1 MKLKVYFLMLIILSF
16 SMATFGQKIKL
27 NGEGYK
33 PETGTSKDTP
43 ASLPFYDSFED
54 GNYSEYDDLGG
65 TYVTEV
71 TNTTSAVGSYSLH
84 IDGGSWGTGVRRS
97 LEASKPYYISF
108 YVMSPLSISP
118 SDAAGYFEIGESNYS
133 IFFSVKSTGPSIYNG
148 SNTYTYG
155 SHSPGKWYF
164 IEFKNIDYD
173 NQTFDFYVEGSL
185 IATNISFHN
194 AADNFT
200 YFILHN
206 FNYLE
211 AYWDA
216 INIEVDN
223 TAPVPD
229 VDPLPD
235 ITSECEINS
244 LTAPTAT
251 DNIAGTISGTHDAT
265 LPITSSTTITWTYDD
280 GYGNTT
286 TQTQDVVINDPTAPV
301 PDTDPLPD
309 VTAECEVASLTAP
322 TATDNC
328 AGTVTGTHD
337 ATLPIA
343 TQGTTTVTWTYDDG
357 HGNTTTQTQDVVIN
371 DATAPVPD
379 TDPLSDV
386 TAECEVAS
394 LTAPTATDNCAGT
407 VTATHDA
414 TLPITTQGTTTVTWT
429 YEDGNGNTSTQTQD
443 VVINDATAPVPDTD
457 PLSDV
462 TAECE
467 VTTLTAPTAT
477 DNCTGTVTATHDA
490 TLPINAQGTTTVTW
504 TYEDDNGNTSTQT
517 QDVVIDDI
525 TNPSLTVQDISVDLD
540 ESGNASI
547 NAADVVTQATDN
559 CELSDTTL
567 SKSEFT
573 TDDIGDDT
581 IEVTVNDISGNS
593 TTQSAVVTV
602 NPGATDVNDISD
614 ANVEIYPNPTNG
626 NIHLRLHDQKA
637 DQVVVMDLTGKTVIQ
652 KTDLEERN
660 TINLSEIPDG
670 VYLIRVYMGE
680 EIINKKVIKK

>member
-328 AGTVTGTHD
+328 VGTVTG
-337 ATLPIA
+337 
-343 TQGTTTVTWTYDDG
+343 
-357 HGNTTTQTQDVVIN
+357 
-371 DATAPVPD
+371 
-379 TDPLSDV
+379 
-386 TAECEVAS
+386 
-394 LTAPTATDNCAGT
+394 
-407 VTATHDA
+407 THDA

-477 DNCTGTVTATHDA
+477 DNCAGTVTGTHDA
-490 TLPINAQGTTTVTW
+490 TLPITTQGTTTVTW
-504 TYEDDNGNTSTQT
+504 TYEDGNGNTTTQT